1 MFKEKGGRLQK
12 TEGQKASKGPPQV
25 WVWEAECS
33 RAWAT
38 QGDWNY
44 TVARIK
50 IWAKSGRKVI
60 FSEGV
65 DGKAVV
71 CDIKKGDSA
80 GLIVY
85 ENPNPARGHGHGE
98 EQGTGRV
105 LVGSIFMFMV
115 QPNHPVA
122 ILRLVSGVNI
132 AIVRKLVDRE
142 WRSHSI
148 AAHAQ
153 DPVSLLGHIHFP
165 VMFS

>member
-1 MFKEKGGRLQK
+1 MDE
-12 TEGQKASKGPPQV
+12 PQRV
-25 WVWEAECS
+25 LTAQIWARAAECS
-33 RAWAT
+33 RAWAS
-38 QGDWNY
+38 QGDWDHA
-44 TVARIK
+44 VARIK

-60 FSEGV
+60 LSEGV

-85 ENPNPARGHGHGE
+85 ENPNPARGHSHGE

-115 QPNHPVA
+115 QPDDPVA
-122 ILRLVSGVNI
+122 ILRLVSGVNT
-132 AIVRKLVDRE
+132 AIVPKLVDGE
-142 WRSHSI
+142 WRARGM

-165 VMFS
+165 VMFA

>member
-1 MFKEKGGRLQK
+1 MSLRG
-12 TEGQKASKGPPQV
+12 TAQV
-25 WVWEAECS
+25 WVRAAECL

-38 QGDWNY
+38 QGHWDY

-50 IWAKSGRKVI
+50 IWTESGRKVI

-80 GLIVY
+80 RLIVY

-105 LVGSIFMFMV
+105 LVGPIFMFMV

-122 ILRLVSGVNI
+122 ILRLISGVNI
-132 AIVRKLVDRE
+132 AIVQKLVDGE
-142 WRSHSI
+142 WRSHGI
-148 AAHAQ
+148 TAH
-153 DPVSLLGHIHFP
+153 S
-165 VMFS
+165 